1 MWREV
6 SSLLTNPE
14 KIELEHQESSK
25 AGTLLGNLEI
35 LKIAKNQATACS
47 GKADRQLQRGLNR
60 KRTIQVADGSNQTPH
75 RRSRREDQG
84 ECRRCRST
92 RTPSTCDERFRE
104 LAAAIGS
111 ELAGANWQRRRE
123 IIRTLVQRID
133 TATDVIKITFRV
145 AQNTRESDRILTP
158 SRSHCR
164 GPKTVKTISRGF
176 GKRVQR
182 CRRQERPAVLWLIV
196 RVLSAQTASPFGRLL
211 QHCYRCE
218 RA

>member
-1 MWREV
+1 
-6 SSLLTNPE
+6 
-14 KIELEHQESSK
+14 
-25 AGTLLGNLEI
+25 LLGNLEI
-35 LKIAKNQATACS
+35 L
-47 GKADRQLQRGLNR
+47 
-60 KRTIQVADGSNQTPH
+60 
-75 RRSRREDQG
+75 RSRRAKLQHAVERLIDSFSEGLIEKEQFKSRMDRTKHRIADLDEDQG

-133 TATDVIKITFRV
+133 TATEVIKITFRV

-164 GPKTVKTISRGF
+164 ADLKRLRESVEAIGF
-176 GKRVQR
+176 GKSVQR
-182 CRRQERPAVLWLIV
+182 IV
-196 RVLSAQTASPFGRLL
+196 GVRHEPRFCA
-211 QHCYRCE
+211 
-218 RA
+218 